1 MIFYKPLGKPSG
13 ISLEDHTNN
22 VIEQARK
29 VLTVLPFLK
38 EKYARLTQGG
48 DLENHVFVAACDHD
62 LGKKHHSWQRACQA
76 DYEVYK
82 AWRKQHGLAPD
93 VVDAADYAR
102 FEASVKR
109 GEVDRPSKLMKA
121 GLRHEFASIPR
132 MPKESVTMEAV
143 VAIAAHHG
151 KLSHR
156 YEHRWLYDG
165 GGEKETLIEGEFA
178 KQWIFFK
185 KAADKNSKGI
195 DGERLLEEVYHV
207 RYRFD
212 IPRALLQLADTRAS
226 RMESMGKESLPV
238 IEPWTFAWPKD
249 WHDNKGIP
257 SYRPVQRLALEIAE
271 RDEFVSIL
279 RAPTGSG
286 KTAASL
292 LWANRQI
299 QRGRADRLVV
309 AMPTRFTA
317 NALAKGTEDLVGE
330 SGLYHSSAFFNRY
343 GDLSP
348 EERYQA
354 RELHLL
360 AQKLITPVTVCTVD
374 HLLIALTGSKEHH
387 HSSFAFLAHAAVVF
401 DEADFYD
408 SFIQANLKF
417 LLDALRALE
426 VPVLIMSATVPE
438 SAREYYEVSAPI
450 DDADEAEAV
459 EREPQKRLV
468 KYGGEVSAP
477 EDARK
482 YLVQMLRDGNGVI
495 YANTV
500 ARAMAYRSFLKEI
513 QSEFDPEHEVEI
525 VLYHSRFT
533 EPHKKVK
540 EEKLVSL
547 LGSKAWENQ
556 SPRAIAI
563 LTQIGEMSIN
573 ISTSNMLSEACP
585 WDRLSQRIGRLNRFG
600 ESTNAKCVVVAP
612 TKDGNTYPAPYGEYD
627 RKEHCWLPSEPLNR
641 TIDHLKS
648 LPRNGVYVTPVEM
661 TQWVNKLYE
670 QAEKPSAAARSN
682 LTSFEQIVRESV
694 LILPNIQSDEE
705 EASAHDWSARQIGP
719 QATVL
724 IESLPRA
731 ANWGEWAE
739 HKLRYG
745 LSIPKY
751 QVEKDQRDDNPKLE
765 YCISYVG
772 FGDEPTKVGYYYA
785 PSFNEED
792 DDILAGGGDV
802 YNSELGLFGL
812 YDLGN
817 TREELNKDE

>member
-1 MIFYKPLGKPSG
+1 MSLSEPLGKPSG

-22 VIEQARK
+22 VIEEAHK
-29 VLTVLPFLK
+29 VLAVFPFLK
-38 EKYARLTQGG
+38 AKYARLTQGG
-48 DLENHVFVAACDHD
+48 DLENHLFVAARDHD
-62 LGKKHHSWQRACQA
+62 LGKKHPFWQKACQA
-76 DYEVYK
+76 DYALYK
-82 AWRKQHGLAPD
+82 TWRKQHGLAPD

-102 FEASVKR
+102 FEASVKQ
-109 GEVDRPSKLMKA
+109 GKFDRPSKLMKA

-132 MPKESVTMEAV
+132 MSKDSMTMEAV

-156 YEHRWLYDG
+156 HEHRWLYDG
-165 GGEKETLIEGEFA
+165 GGDKETSIKGAFA
-178 KQWIFFK
+178 KQWVFFK
-185 KAADKNSKGI
+185 KAADKNSGGRK
-195 DGERLLEEVYHV
+195 DERQLREVYRT

-226 RMESMGKESLPV
+226 RMESIGKGSLPDV
-238 IEPWTFAWPKD
+238 ESWKFAWPKD
-249 WHDNKGIP
+249 WHDIEGIP
-257 SYRPVQRLALEIAE
+257 SYRPVQRLALEMAE
-271 RDEFVSIL
+271 RKAFVSIL

-299 QRGRADRLVV
+299 ERGRADRLVV

-343 GDLSP
+343 GELSP

-374 HLLIALTGSKEHH
+374 HLLIALTGAKEHH
-387 HSSFAFLAHAAVVF
+387 HSSFAFLAHSAVVF

-438 SAREYYEVSAPI
+438 SAREYYGVSAPI
-450 DDADEAEAV
+450 IDADKAEAA
-459 EREPQKRLV
+459 EREPHKRLV
-468 KYGGEVSAP
+468 LYGGEVAAP
-477 EDARK
+477 VDIRSQLE
-482 YLVQMLRDGNGVI
+482 QMLREGNGII

-513 QSEFDPEHEVEI
+513 QPEIDPELEVEI

-533 EPHKKVK
+533 EPHKKNK

-547 LGSKAWENQ
+547 LGAKAWENEP
-556 SPRAIAI
+556 PRAIAI

-573 ISTSNMLSEACP
+573 ISASNMLSEACP

-600 ESTNAKCVVVAP
+600 ESENAKCIVVAP
-612 TKDGNTYPAPYGEYD
+612 TKEGKTYPAPYGEYD
-627 RKEHCWLPSEPLNR
+627 RKEKCWLPSEPLNR
-641 TIDHLKS
+641 TIDHLMS
-648 LPRNGVYVTPVEM
+648 LTQNGVYVTPVEM
-661 TQWVNKLYE
+661 TQWVNNLYLE
-670 QAEKPSAAARSN
+670 LAKPSPASRENLRSYER
-682 LTSFEQIVRESV
+682 LVRESV

-705 EASAHDWSARQIGP
+705 DASAHDWSARQIGP

-724 IESLPRA
+724 IQALPRV
-731 ANWGEWAE
+731 ANWGEWEE
-739 HKLRYG
+739 HKLKYG
-745 LSIPKY
+745 LSVPKY
-751 QVEKDQRDDNPKLE
+751 QVEKDQRQENSKLE
-765 YCISYVG
+765 YCVCDVG

-792 DDILAGGGDV
+792 DVILAGGGDV